1 MRSVKFVEAEI
12 ILETENLKEKRMMLS
27 SKMVNRTHI
36 MRRSFTLIE
45 LLVVIA
51 IIAILAAMLL
61 PALGKARMTA
71 QSASCKNNLKQIGLG
86 YLQYATENDDF
97 SCYGYCNGKT
107 FNYYLHQ
114 YIAGGEYPQEYIT
127 DKKSYILGTYQC
139 PTAKY
144 KYRYTGS
151 GGDYA
156 VGCYGYNGEARVVG
170 NVAIF
175 GYNATKPNKVTKII
189 SPAGLMAFGDGRVN
203 ITVQANAATW
213 GGGAYPNTAPGATA
227 DEVVELRHGGM
238 VNMAFFDGHVEQRKV
253 LGLLANNDENN
264 LLFRGIK

>member
-1 MRSVKFVEAEI
+1 
-12 ILETENLKEKRMMLS
+12 
-27 SKMVNRTHI
+27 

-71 QSASCKNNLKQIGLG
+71 QGASCKNNLKQISLGLS
-86 YLQYATENDDF
+86 QYSASEDDF
-97 SCYGYCNGKT
+97 VCYGYCNGKT

-127 DKKSYILGTYQC
+127 DKKSYIFGTYQC

-144 KYRYTGS
+144 KYRYTGA

-156 VGCYGYNGEARVVG
+156 VSCYGYNGAARDLA

-175 GYNATKPNKVTKII
+175 GYNATKPNKVTKIAQ
-189 SPAGLMAFGDGRVN
+189 PAGLMAFADGRVN
-203 ITVQANAATW
+203 ITIDNSKAEW

-227 DEVVELRHGGM
+227 DEVVELRHGGS
-238 VNMAFFDGHVEQRKV
+238 VNMAFFDGHVEQKKV
-253 LGLLANNDENN
+253 HGMILNTKESQM
-264 LLFRGIK
+264 LFRGF